1 MMSEAKRKRII
12 KARDSALK
20 ANQPRMAGAL
30 SRVVKQKD
38 CFTQTHVESFSEL
51 IQSISESLRHQDG
64 ETIQNIAR
72 LCGLNVTYLGNFNY
86 EVKHG

>member
-1 MMSEAKRKRII
+1 MTETNHKGP
-12 KARDSALK
+12 DSAIK
-20 ANQPRMAGAL
+20 ANQPAMAGAL
-30 SRVVKQKD
+30 SRALKEPKD

-51 IQSISESLRHQDG
+51 IQSISESLRLQDG
-64 ETIQNIAR
+64 KTIQDVAR